1 MLVSIGAVYVLSVL
15 YGWLTLDG
23 WAFVLACVSGALMA
37 FWLPRDGGA
46 SC

>member
-1 MLVSIGAVYVLSVL
+1 MLVSIGAVYLFAVL
-15 YGWLTLDG
+15 YGWATLDG
-23 WAFVLACVSGALMA
+23 WAFVLACVSGALLA